1 MFACN
6 KTFSPFN
13 RPQKSFV
20 FVGVNCVLDVLLMRS
35 QFQVVQPIIGA
46 VKIFMVNFQSAFNWP
61 VKRFPNYSVKAF
73 SSVLTILNKINLQI
87 MLGIFSGFK
96 RAMCAVAN
104 PSFTLLNGMRGGYT
118 RTQKSSNFFKGSA
131 VFKHL
136 FSVWNFGSVKRFAS
150 SNSAHVSKI
159 AHFVQ
164 SFKIQ
169 NWFPCFHTMPLF
181 NVNRSIT

>member
-1 MFACN
+1 MFSNN

-20 FVGVNCVLDVLLMRS
+20 FVGVNCVLNVLLVRNY
-35 QFQVVQPIIGA
+35 FQI
-46 VKIFMVNFQSAFNWP
+46 FQSIVATIKVFVVYFQTAFNAAI
-61 VKRFPNYSVKAF
+61 KRFPHHSVYTASNVFPIFAQTCHPIPFKQ
-73 SSVLTILNKINLQI
+73 LN
-87 MLGIFSGFK
+87 FCWP
-96 RAMCAVAN
+96 MCAVAN

-118 RTQKSSNFFKGSA
+118 GTQKSSNFFKGST

-159 AHFVQ
+159 AYFVQ
-164 SFKIQ
+164 PFKIQ

-181 NVNRSIT
+181 NVNRSIA